1 MSYDLSVLRAMVR
14 LSRAGLA
21 VTVHELLVRAGG
33 EEADVHASLRR
44 LQASGLVAGTRL
56 TLSGLA
62 VAVSS
67 MPPIRER
74 RSTARHATRRAA

>member
-14 LSRAGLA
+14 LSRAGRA
-21 VTVHELLVRAGG
+21 VTVHELLVRVGG
-33 EEADVHASLRR
+33 EEADAHASLRR
-44 LQASGLVAGTRL
+44 LEASGLATGTRL

-74 RSTARHATRRAA
+74 RAAARHATRRAA